1 MASRKDDPFALS
13 SGLPDDVDCTF
24 GEAYFSTN
32 AEYNKGATLCLHIPY
47 ECDDAEVDTDK
58 PLLFACGDGWEAE
71 DRGAKA
77 VDEKGNADRTFSGAS
92 GMGLLLKHAFEAGAE
107 DIIRER
113 AGDDGPYSAE
123 IWNGLKFHM
132 KRVEHGKGQYKSE
145 RLYPAEFLGE
155 EATGVKANGKASGA
169 KASGGKS
176 TSKAAATKEA
186 PPEDDATEGGAP
198 TLTTKEKIK
207 LRDFA
212 KKVKKDGGTHEQ
224 YVELVVGEYGDDLP
238 PAMEADVLDED
249 NADSVW
255 GSTSI

>member
-24 GEAYFSTN
+24 GEAFFSTN

-47 ECDDAEVDTDK
+47 ECEDPEVDTDK

-107 DIIRER
+107 DVIRER
-113 AGDDGPYSAE
+113 AGDDGPYIAS
-123 IWNGLKFHM
+123 IWNGLRFHM

-155 EATGVKANGKASGA
+155 EATGVKANGKAAASKPA
-169 KASGGKS
+169 ASKASTAK
-176 TSKAAATKEA
+176 ATKEA
-186 PPEDDATEGGAP
+186 PPEDDASDNP
-198 TLTTKEKIK
+198 SLSTKEKIK
-207 LRDFA
+207 LRDMA
-212 KKVKKDGGTHEQ
+212 KKVKKDGGSHEQ
-224 YVELVVGEYGDDLP
+224 YVELVVAEFGDELP
-238 PAMEADVLDED
+238 PAIEADVLDED

-255 GSTSI
+255 GSTSV